1 MLLNLHKN
9 VWDDVWY
16 NKIVRRASYSYAI
29 YERVGY
35 VYLQNGYGEGSP
47 NYIDEEH
54 KSNYF

>member
-16 NKIVRRASYSYAI
+16 NKIVRRASFSYAI

-35 VYLQNGYGEGSP
+35 VYLQDGRGEGSP
-47 NYIDEEH
+47 MSRTDEE
-54 KSNYF
+54 KVK